1 MIFYDDN
8 EYDNKKTFENK
19 YGKLSNTQDIIQEL
33 ETKISNKDKEKKTKD
48 ESNKMI
54 LKKRKRHDSS
64 DEEEEKEANKLKKNK
79 QIKGEK
85 EEFINK
91 INNVNDLID
100 ENEEQEELKNKN
112 EKQEKLVKDSWK
124 KDFVNI
130 EELNKNNEKIEVK
143 ENSKI
148 LDDPMKNLLSK
159 NKFIEETDEL
169 IKKRGF
175 FLPRCKF
182 PPLINRFN
190 IKPGYRWD
198 GFNRSNG
205 FENKIL
211 NIKFNI
217 NN

>member
-8 EYDNKKTFENK
+8 EFDNKKTFENK
-19 YGKLSNTQDIIQEL
+19 YGKLSKTQDIIQDL
-33 ETKISNKDKEKKTKD
+33 ETKINNNNKEKKSKNEQRKKIT
-48 ESNKMI
+48 
-54 LKKRKRHDSS
+54 KKRKRHDSS
-64 DEEEEKEANKLKKNK
+64 DEEEEKEQNNLKKIK
-79 QIKGEK
+79 QTKEEK
-85 EEFINK
+85 EDFINK

-100 ENEEQEELKNKN
+100 NENQDEKKSENKN
-112 EKQEKLVKDSWK
+112 EQEIKDSWK
-124 KDFVNI
+124 KDFAEI
-130 EELNKNNEKIEVK
+130 EELNKNNNKIEIK
-143 ENSKI
+143 ENSKL

-159 NKFIEETDEL
+159 NKFIEESDEL

-175 FLPRCKF
+175 YLPRCKF

>member
-19 YGKLSNTQDIIQEL
+19 YGKLSKTQDIIHEL
-33 ETKISNKDKEKKTKD
+33 ENKINNNDKEKMTKT
-48 ESNKMI
+48 EPNKI
-54 LKKRKRHDSS
+54 ISKKRKRHDSS
-64 DEEEEKEANKLKKNK
+64 DEEEEKELNNLKKTK
-79 QIKGEK
+79 QLKEEK
-85 EEFINK
+85 ESFINK
-91 INNVNDLID
+91 INNVNDLVD
-100 ENEEQEELKNKN
+100 ENEEQGEIKNK
-112 EKQEKLVKDSWK
+112 KDQDVKDSWK
-124 KDFVNI
+124 KDFVDI
-130 EELNKNNEKIEVK
+130 GELNKENNKIEIK
-143 ENSKI
+143 ENSKM

-159 NKFIEETDEL
+159 NKFIEESDEL

>member
-8 EYDNKKTFENK
+8 EFDNKKTFENK
-19 YGKLSNTQDIIQEL
+19 YGKLSKTQDIIQDL
-33 ETKISNKDKEKKTKD
+33 ETKINNNNKEKKNKN
-48 ESNKMI
+48 EPGKMI
-54 LKKRKRHDSS
+54 TKKRKRHDSS
-64 DEEEEKEANKLKKNK
+64 DEEEEKEQNNLKKIK
-79 QIKGEK
+79 QTKEEK
-85 EEFINK
+85 EDFINK

-100 ENEEQEELKNKN
+100 NENQDEKKSENKN
-112 EKQEKLVKDSWK
+112 EQEIKDSWK
-124 KDFVNI
+124 KDFAEI
-130 EELNKNNEKIEVK
+130 EELNKNNSKIEIK
-143 ENSKI
+143 ENSKL

-159 NKFIEETDEL
+159 NKFIEESDEL

-175 FLPRCKF
+175 YLPRCKF

>member
-1 MIFYDDN
+1 MHFYDDY
-8 EYDNKKTFENK
+8 EFDGNKKFENK
-19 YGKLSNTQDIIQEL
+19 YGKLTNSKDII
-33 ETKISNKDKEKKTKD
+33 KDIDIKNDKREKKNG
-48 ESNKMI
+48 EAIRMI
-54 LKKRKRHDSS
+54 PKKRKRHDSS
-64 DEEEEKEANKLKKNK
+64 DEEEEKESNNLKKNK
-79 QIKGEK
+79 QLKEDK

-91 INNVNDLID
+91 INNINDLI
-100 ENEEQEELKNKN
+100 EEKEEQDELKNKN
-112 EKQEKLVKDSWK
+112 EQEVKDSWK
-124 KDFVNI
+124 KDFVDI
-130 EELNKNNEKIEVK
+130 GELNKDNNKIEIK
-143 ENSKI
+143 ENSKL
-148 LDDPMKNLLSK
+148 LDDHMKNLLSK
-159 NKFIEETDEL
+159 NKFIEESDEL

-211 NIKFNI
+211 NIKYNI

>member
-1 MIFYDDN
+1 M
-8 EYDNKKTFENK
+8 
-19 YGKLSNTQDIIQEL
+19 
-33 ETKISNKDKEKKTKD
+33 
-48 ESNKMI
+48 
-54 LKKRKRHDSS
+54 SS
-64 DEEEEKEANKLKKNK
+64 
-79 QIKGEK
+79 
-85 EEFINK
+85 F
-91 INNVNDLID
+91 
-100 ENEEQEELKNKN
+100 
-112 EKQEKLVKDSWK
+112 
-124 KDFVNI
+124 DFVDI
-130 EELNKNNEKIEVK
+130 GELNKDNNKIQIK
-143 ENSKI
+143 ENSKL

-159 NKFIEETDEL
+159 NKFIEESDEL

-211 NIKFNI
+211 NIKYNI